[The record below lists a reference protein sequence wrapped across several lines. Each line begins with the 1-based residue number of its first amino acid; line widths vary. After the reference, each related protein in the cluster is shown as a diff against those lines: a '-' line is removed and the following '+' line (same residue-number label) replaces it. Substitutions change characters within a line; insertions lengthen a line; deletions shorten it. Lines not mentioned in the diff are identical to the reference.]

1 MFIVHGLQVLV
12 ESLMIGLLI
21 FELYQYDLNIIM
33 LVVHGWQDLVE
44 ILAWL
49 DCQSLNFTDTQSFS
63 LTNVKLKMFMLKL
76 VPPKGL

>member
-33 LVVHGWQDLVE
+33 LVVHGWQVLVE
-44 ILAWL
+44 ILA
-49 DCQSLNFTDTQSFS
+49 
-63 LTNVKLKMFMLKL
+63 
-76 VPPKGL
+76 